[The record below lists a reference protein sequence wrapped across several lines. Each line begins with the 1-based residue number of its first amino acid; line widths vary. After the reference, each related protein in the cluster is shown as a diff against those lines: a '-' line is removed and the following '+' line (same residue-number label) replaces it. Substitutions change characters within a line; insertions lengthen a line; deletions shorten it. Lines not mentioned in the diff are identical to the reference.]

1 MKRLILLGALTAG
14 SLGIA
19 SHASAAVKVGT
30 LTCSEA
36 HGWGL
41 VLGSSRHVSCVFSNG
56 RDTERYEGSINK
68 IGVDLG
74 YKSGAKVVWA
84 VLAPSSDPGEGALA
98 GHYGGVTASA
108 TAVYGVGA
116 HVLVGGFDR
125 SITLQPISVE
135 GNRGLDVAAGV
146 GELTLRSET

>member
-1 MKRLILLGALTAG
+1 MKRLILLTALAG
-14 SLGIA
+14 SLGFA
-19 SHASAAVKVGT
+19 SHSMAGVKVGT

-41 VLGSSRHVSCVFSNG
+41 VLGSSRHVTCLFTNG
-56 RDTERYEGSINK
+56 HDTERYEGSLNK

-84 VLAPSSDPGEGALA
+84 VIAPTSDPREGALA
-98 GHYGGVTASA
+98 GHYGGVTANA
-108 TAVYGVGA
+108 TAIYGVGA

-135 GNRGLDVAAGV
+135 GDRGLNVAAGV
-146 GELTLRSET
+146 GERTLRNET

>member
-1 MKRLILLGALTAG
+1 MKRLILLGALAG
-14 SLGIA
+14 SLGFA
-19 SHASAAVKVGT
+19 SQSTAAVKVGT

-41 VLGSSRHVSCVFSNG
+41 VLGSSRHVQCVFSNG
-56 RDTERYEGSINK
+56 ESTERYEGSINK
-68 IGVDLG
+68 LGVDLG

-84 VLAPSSDPGEGALA
+84 VIAPSSSPREGALA

-108 TAVYGVGA
+108 TAGYGVGA
-116 HVLVGGFDR
+116 HVLVGGFER
-125 SITLQPISVE
+125 SITLQPVSVE

-146 GELTLRSET
+146 GELTLRRES

>member
-1 MKRLILLGALTAG
+1 MKRLILLGALAG
-14 SLGIA
+14 SLGFA
-19 SHASAAVKVGT
+19 SQSMAAVKVGT
-30 LTCSEA
+30 LTCSES

-41 VLGSSRHVSCVFSNG
+41 VLGSSRHVQCVFSNG

-74 YKSGAKVVWA
+74 YKSGAKVIWA
-84 VLAPSSDPGEGALA
+84 VLAPESGPREGALA

-108 TAVYGVGA
+108 TAGYGVGA

-125 SITLQPISVE
+125 SITLQPVSVE
-135 GNRGLDVAAGV
+135 GNRGLDVAAGI
-146 GELTLRSET
+146 GELTLRHDDT